1 LRGAGLS
8 FNGAG
13 LMLIA
18 LPTPLPR
25 AVLILLLVS
34 IGIIWG
40 GTFGLART
48 GGAGGIPTL
57 GYAFWF
63 HLGGGLGLLAVA
75 LAQRSR
81 VTPSWQLLF
90 YTLIGGLSVNA
101 VPSFFMFTAVRHI
114 PTGIMAVIITLAPVV
129 TYVTSLAL
137 RYERFVLT
145 RALGTLAGLG
155 GVALILLPR
164 ASLPEPGLIGWVL
177 LALICPLSHGTGSIY
192 VARARPAGIDSW
204 MVGALFQLAS
214 AAFVLP
220 FALATGQFHILGS
233 ARLSGEIAMW
243 VHAGTGVLTQFLMYE
258 ILRLAGAV
266 FMSQVAYIV
275 TVAGIFWGWL
285 LFGEHL
291 SAWIWLA
298 AAVIA
303 AGVVLV
309 TRPAPRAV

>member
-1 LRGAGLS
+1 
-8 FNGAG
+8 
-13 LMLIA
+13 MLLA
-18 LPTPLPR
+18 FPTPLPR
-25 AVLILLLVS
+25 AALILLLAT
-34 IGIIWG
+34 IGILWG

-48 GGAGGIPTL
+48 GGAGGIQTL
-57 GYAFWF
+57 GYSFWF
-63 HLGGGLGLLAVA
+63 HFGGGMGLLALA

-81 VTPSWQLLF
+81 VTPSRNLVL
-90 YTLIGGLSVNA
+90 YSLIGGLSVNA
-101 VPSFFMFTAVRHI
+101 LPSFLMFTSVQHI
-114 PTGIMAVIITLAPVV
+114 PTGVMAVIITLAPVV

-137 RYERFVLT
+137 RYERFVMT
-145 RALGTLAGLG
+145 RALGTLAGLV

-177 LALICPLSHGTGSIY
+177 LALLCPLSHGTGSIY

-204 MVGALFQLAS
+204 MLGALYQLVS

-220 FALATGQFHILGS
+220 FALATGQFYIPGS
-233 ARLSGEIAMW
+233 GSLRGEIAMW
-243 VHAGTGVLTQFLMYE
+243 VHAGIGVLTQFLMYE

-285 LFGEHL
+285 LFGEQL

-298 AAVIA
+298 AAVIV

-309 TRPAPRAV
+309 TRPE